1 MNGRSAE
8 PPASRPP
15 RPRKRAVTWSEIE
28 RAILL
33 RIARKEYVPGQRIPT
48 CEALA
53 VELGA
58 NKNTVSKAYRSL
70 AERGYLLT
78 RAGFGTFVSRR
89 PLRIGVDRALDGVTA
104 LISLAVQEA
113 KLCGLGPEQF
123 RRFVDDVVAQGY
135 GHAGPRI
142 GFIECNRRDAV
153 MLSRDLQLAVG
164 HAIEPLLIDAVL
176 AAPDRFLDEYA
187 ILAVNIT
194 HLAAVESVLGTRTGD
209 DGRAQIVGMH
219 IPIDPES
226 LLRVARLRAGTR
238 VGIVCDL
245 RQTLLSLTGMVDGYN
260 PGLRVQGCLTGD
272 RASFRRLVKTSDLL
286 LCTPS
291 AAERMNATRA
301 QIPIVT
307 LAFRPDARSV
317 DELVGVIARRTPAA
331 ISHVSNGRRP
341 AKPEARSD
349 VPGTSKARSMNAA
362 RNPPDLMRRIR

>member
-1 MNGRSAE
+1 MNRLAQAGSNAT
-8 PPASRPP
+8 
-15 RPRKRAVTWSEIE
+15 RAVGNRQAGVRRSVSWSQIE

-53 VELGA
+53 AELGA

-70 AERGYLLT
+70 AERGYVLT

-89 PLRIGVDRALDGVTA
+89 PLRLSLDRTLDGVTG
-104 LISLAVQEA
+104 LLSLAVQEA
-113 KLCGLGPEQF
+113 KLCGLGQAQF
-123 RRFVDDVVAQGY
+123 RHFVDDVVTQAY
-135 GHAGPRI
+135 ARAGPRI

-176 AAPDRFLDEYA
+176 GAPDRFLDEFD

-194 HLAAVESVLGTRTGD
+194 HLAAVEATLGTRSGD

-226 LLRVARLRAGTR
+226 LLHVARLRAGTR

-245 RQTLLSLTGMVDGYN
+245 KQTLVSLRGMVDGYN
-260 PGLRVQGCLTGD
+260 PGLRVQGCLTRD
-272 RASFRRLVKTSDLL
+272 RTSIRKLLKASDVL

-291 AAERMNATRA
+291 AAERMNVTDAS
-301 QIPIVT
+301 IPIVT

-317 DELVGVIARRTPAA
+317 DELAGLIARRMPAA
-331 ISHVSNGRRP
+331 IAMPLPVNDVAASMSRPSASRR
-341 AKPEARSD
+341 R
-349 VPGTSKARSMNAA
+349 
-362 RNPPDLMRRIR
+362 

>member
-1 MNGRSAE
+1 MKSVNRTAPAE
-8 PPASRPP
+8 SKP
-15 RPRKRAVTWSEIE
+15 KRAVGNHRAEARRSVSWSEIE

-33 RIARKEYVPGQRIPT
+33 RIARKEYMPGQRIPT

-70 AERGYLLT
+70 AERGYVLT

-89 PLRIGVDRALDGVTA
+89 PLRLSVDRTLEGVTG
-104 LISLAVQEA
+104 LLSLAVQEA
-113 KLCGLGPEQF
+113 KLSGLGQAQF
-123 RRFVDDVVAQGY
+123 RHFVDDVVSKAYEQ
-135 GHAGPRI
+135 AGPRI

-176 AAPDRFLDEYA
+176 AAPDRFLDEFD

-194 HLAAVESVLGTRTGD
+194 HLAAVEGTLGTRSGD

-226 LLRVARLRAGTR
+226 LLHVARLRTGTR

-245 RQTLLSLTGMVDGYN
+245 KQTLVSLTGMVDGYN
-260 PGLRVQGCLTGD
+260 PGLRVQGCLT
-272 RASFRRLVKTSDLL
+272 RERPSIAKLLKASDVL

-291 AAERMNATRA
+291 AAERMNVTDAP
-301 QIPIVT
+301 IPIVT
-307 LAFRPDARSV
+307 LAFRPDTRSV
-317 DELVGVIARRTPAA
+317 EQLAALIARRMPAA
-331 ISHVSNGRRP
+331 VSYTLESTSRPSAHRR
-341 AKPEARSD
+341 R
-349 VPGTSKARSMNAA
+349 
-362 RNPPDLMRRIR
+362 

>member
-1 MNGRSAE
+1 MQKRSVSWA
-8 PPASRPP
+8 
-15 RPRKRAVTWSEIE
+15 EIE

-33 RIARKEYVPGQRIPT
+33 RIGRKEYAPGQRIPT

-53 VELGA
+53 SELGA

-89 PLRIGVDRALDGVTA
+89 PLRIGVDEALHGVTG

-135 GHAGPRI
+135 GHASPRI

-176 AAPDRFLDEYA
+176 AAPDRFLHDYD

-194 HLAAVESVLGTRTGD
+194 HLAAVENVLGSRTGE
-209 DGRAQIVGMH
+209 DGCAEIVGMH

-245 RQTLLSLTGMVDGYN
+245 RQTLVSLTGMVDGYN
-260 PGLRVQGCLTGD
+260 PGLRVQGCLSAD
-272 RASFRRLVKTSDLL
+272 RAAFRRLLGTSDML

-317 DELVGVIARRTPAA
+317 DELVAVIARRTPAA
-331 ISHVSNGRRP
+331 ISHVSNGRPPATPAARP
-341 AKPEARSD
+341 D
-349 VPGTSKARSMNAA
+349 VTGTSKARSMNAA
-362 RNPPDLMRRIR
+362 RNPTDLMRRTR